1 MITYQSRAPDTNEQR
16 RRSYIQML
24 NLQDVIRLTV
34 SICDALGF
42 ALCDTR
48 QLQRRMRKRI
58 PTILE
63 HDGRRMWID
72 RYYIALEDDSSSG
85 FRYLYLTRWHAEE
98 VLRDHRCLL
107 RTGQTPVLDSKTLA
121 LYGAALSCMRIGR
134 RGYII
139 YPLSE

>member
-34 SICDALGF
+34 SICEALGF

-98 VLRDHRCLL
+98 ALRDHRCLL

-121 LYGAALSCMRIGR
+121 LYDAALSSMRIGR